1 MALFVQVNKVSV
13 LDNTIE
19 YLKELKSRVEE
30 LESSKESTEIEAKT
44 SRRTPD
50 TAERTSDNYGDNSVR
65 NGKKP
70 LLNKRKACDIDE
82 MEPDSNRVIL
92 KDDSTETITVTTNER
107 KKDVLIEMRCPWRE
121 CLLLEIMDAV
131 STLHLDSHSVQSASA
146 DGILSLTIKS
156 KV

>member
-13 LDNTIE
+13 LDDTIE
-19 YLKELKSRVEE
+19 YLKELKRRVEE
-30 LESSKESTEIEAKT
+30 LESSKESTEIEART

-50 TAERTSDNYGDNSVR
+50 TAERTSDNYGNDRVG

-82 MEPDSNRVIL
+82 MEPDSNRVLL
-92 KDDSTETITVTTNER
+92 KDDSAENITVSMNE
-107 KKDVLIEMRCPWRE
+107 KDILIELRCPWRE

-131 STLHLDSHSVQSASA
+131 SNLHLDSQSVQSASV

>member
-1 MALFVQVNKVSV
+1 MSV
-13 LDNTIE
+13 LDDTIE
-19 YLKELKSRVEE
+19 YLKELKRRVEE
-30 LESSKESTEIEAKT
+30 LESSKESTELEARG

-50 TAERTSDNYGDNSVR
+50 TAERTSDNYGNNRVG
-65 NGKKP
+65 NGKKT

-82 MEPDSNRVIL
+82 LESNSNLILL
-92 KDDSTETITVTTNER
+92 KDDSTENIKVSVNER
-107 KKDVLIEMRCPWRE
+107 NVLIEMKFPWRE

-131 STLHLDSHSVQSASA
+131 SNLHLDSHSVQSACV